1 MKNTTWTFKKNG
13 KAYSANGKNR
23 FEAQDKLEMQ
33 YRIDLTGAA
42 FEEIYKLRVIR
53 TGIVK

>member
-1 MKNTTWTFKKNG
+1 MKNTTWTFKKGG
-13 KAYSANGKNR
+13 KEYSANGKNR
-23 FEAQDKLEMQ
+23 FEVQNKLEMQ
-33 YRIDLTGAA
+33 FRTDLTGAA

>member
-33 YRIDLTGAA
+33 FRIDLTGAA
-42 FEEIYKLRVIR
+42 FKEIYKLRVIR